1 MNDTPNFE
9 FLNCAIKHY
18 ACYSFMHYKNITIDD
33 KAVAAVLKLV
43 TPTYVA
49 DLNTVVSTDGLNL
62 YVYHSLSKILKDEA
76 TFLPLTFW
84 NTNGIVT

>member
-1 MNDTPNFE
+1 
-9 FLNCAIKHY
+9 
-18 ACYSFMHYKNITIDD
+18 MHYKTITIDD

-49 DLNTVVSTDGLNL
+49 DLNTVLSTDGLNL
-62 YVYHSLSKILKDEA
+62 YVYHGLNKILKDNA

-84 NTNGIVT
+84 STNVVV